1 MAILDSQPYGL
12 YDKWAEFFNLK
23 LTSLTAIG

>member
-1 MAILDSQPYGL
+1 MAILDSQSYGL
-12 YDKWAEFFNLK
+12 YYKWAEFFKLK